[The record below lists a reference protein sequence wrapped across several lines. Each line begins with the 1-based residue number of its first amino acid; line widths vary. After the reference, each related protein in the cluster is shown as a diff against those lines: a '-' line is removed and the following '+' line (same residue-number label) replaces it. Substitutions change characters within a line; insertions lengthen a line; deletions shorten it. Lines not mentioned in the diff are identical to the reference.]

1 MIKMMS
7 GNCQDLVCY
16 IHIHFHKNLE
26 YVKPL
31 GPYEIFTLGRKRKFY
46 LESSLTLLWTCGTMR
61 KSCFLHFFFPAFL
74 VSTKWD
80 LPSHQIQAS
89 EWTWH
94 NHHPCVVKRLVGPG
108 FPSHYT
114 RVQFQSTSETGEV
127 LGTTSSQLWGSFNKQ
142 LLHKGKG
149 RRKEGRMPGYLQR
162 VTEEFLFDTLHQMEG
177 DLGPTLLTPNQ
188 ATEGGPG
195 RVIPLPDL
203 TRIPPIL
210 GELGSTDKGDRM
222 GALLRKK
229 VQAGDMFC
237 FSTGPEPSIFH

>member
-1 MIKMMS
+1 MTKMMS

-61 KSCFLHFFFPAFL
+61 KSCFLNFFFPVFL

-149 RRKEGRMPGYLQR
+149 RRKGGRRPGYLQR
-162 VTEEFLFDTLHQMEG
+162 VTEEFLFDIL
-177 DLGPTLLTPNQ
+177 PPNGRWPRPDTSDPQ
-188 ATEGGPG
+188 PSNRRWPRKGHSFPRSNKNPSNTGWAGQYWWGG
-195 RVIPLPDL
+195 
-203 TRIPPIL
+203 
-210 GELGSTDKGDRM
+210 
-222 GALLRKK
+222 
-229 VQAGDMFC
+229 
-237 FSTGPEPSIFH
+237 